1 MRKRKA
7 GSVVGIRSRIAKDFA
22 ARKDLRVEE
31 GAVLL
36 LDSSL
41 AFSEL
46 PSIVINSHQT
56 LGSEAEDGS

>member
-1 MRKRKA
+1 MKKRKA
-7 GSVVGIRSRIAKDFA
+7 GSVVGIRSRIANDFA
-22 ARKDLRVEE
+22 ARKDLRVE